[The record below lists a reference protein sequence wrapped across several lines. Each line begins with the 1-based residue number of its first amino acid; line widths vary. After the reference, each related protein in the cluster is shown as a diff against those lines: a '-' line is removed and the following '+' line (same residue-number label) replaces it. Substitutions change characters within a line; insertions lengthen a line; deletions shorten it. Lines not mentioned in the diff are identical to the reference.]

1 MKARL
6 AIYNFG
12 IFRMRAD
19 DPVNDGFREREG
31 ANFAAAERAPGFVA
45 RSGYAGE
52 EGPPSWGE
60 QVFPRFYVERGD
72 KGSPSTLSLWQ
83 DLESLFAFAYHG
95 VHAEALKRAPDWFVE
110 KQWPPYVL
118 WWIEGDRRP
127 DWREAV
133 ARFERLHDRGPEP
146 QAFNFKTAFDAHGA
160 PLAVDRARARRLAVS
175 SVPCEDGAPGD

>member
-1 MKARL
+1 MEARL

-19 DPVNDGFREREG
+19 DPVNDGFRERE
-31 ANFAAAERAPGFVA
+31 APNFLAAERAPGFVA

-52 EGPPSWGE
+52 AGPPSWGA

-72 KGSPSTLSLWQ
+72 KGSPSSLSIWE
-83 DLESLFAFAYHG
+83 DPESLFAFAYHG
-95 VHAEALKRAPDWFVE
+95 VHAEALKRASDWFVA

-118 WWIEGDRRP
+118 WWVERERRP

-133 ARFERLHDRGPEP
+133 ARFELLHDVGATPR
-146 QAFNFKTAFDAHGA
+146 AFNFKSAFDAHGA
-160 PLAVDRARARRLAVS
+160 PIIVDKARARRLATNTR
-175 SVPCEDGAPGD
+175 P